1 MTDNAKKLLE
11 ILSEDKALAENFS
24 AMSKDELFVAAKA
37 LGIPLT
43 ENDLAKPGSELSEN
57 ELSTISGGQ
66 DHEPHD
72 GKIGCFCTLVGG
84 GGGKDEGETFGCA
97 CVGYGQGG
105 HGQIDSFVCACL
117 GGGIGDRD

>member
-1 MTDNAKKLLE
+1 MTKNGMDFLQKL
-11 ILSEDKALAENFS
+11 SQDHALAEKFS
-24 AMSKDELFVAAKA
+24 TMSKDELLANAKTM
-37 LGIPLT
+37 GFDLT
-43 ENDLAKPGSELSEN
+43 EADFTSPDKEMSESELAGVA
-57 ELSTISGGQ
+57 GGQ

-97 CVGYGQGG
+97 CVAYGQGG